1 MKKKEKTKPLY
12 SLPSNIVFLLQK
24 SWQLDKTLLFA
35 TIARIPIVV
44 LLPLL
49 AAYLSRYVVELV
61 SKGSSV
67 GTLIAYVLGISA
79 ALLSLH
85 LLNTFVSTKIYWR
98 ANGNRFLYILLC
110 NQKIMD
116 TDYDNIENPDGQ
128 TKMQKALSTLDNG
141 NGGTQQIFAQFVN
154 ICSNA
159 IGLVTYSALIVAL
172 SPWLVLLLFGMT
184 VASYY
189 VNKAHNY
196 WVHRNKDHWVPV
208 DRKLEYIRNKAGDF
222 EVAKDMRLYGMSGW
236 FKDVFAKLLVDR
248 MHWTQKTEKR
258 GFAMDAMGAVM
269 TFARDGAAYGV
280 LIYQITQNGITA
292 AEFVFYFALISQ
304 YSGWLLGLIG
314 SYNALQATSLGFC
327 DIREFLDMPD
337 RFNRGKGVELPVHSP
352 EIEFD
357 DVSFSY
363 PNSEGNALKH
373 LNFTVKQG
381 EKIALVGLNGAGKTT
396 LVKLLCGLYQPT
408 EGTIKV
414 GNVNITEYNRDEY
427 YKLLSVVFQDISLM
441 PISIAKNI
449 ALCEEQLIDNERLE
463 QVLKLSG
470 LYEKVQGLPDKENT
484 LLLKS
489 IHDHATDLSGGEKQ
503 KLALAR
509 ALYKGGNMIVLD
521 EPTAALDPI
530 AENEMYLKY
539 SELTSGATSIFIS
552 HRLSSTRFCDR
563 ILFLENGEIAE
574 EGTHDELMRL
584 GGKYADMFNLQ
595 SHYYKEV
602 VGV

>member
-1 MKKKEKTKPLY
+1 MKKKERTKPLY

-35 TIARIPIVV
+35 TVARIPIVV

-49 AAYLSRYVVELV
+49 AAYLSKYVVELV
-61 SKGSSV
+61 SKGSSA

-85 LLNTFVSTKIYWR
+85 LLNNFVRTKIEWR
-98 ANGNRFLYILLC
+98 AFSNRFLYINLC
-110 NQKIMD
+110 NHKIMD

-128 TKMQKALSTLDNG
+128 TKMQKAFTPLTRDA
-141 NGGTQQIFAQFVN
+141 GGTQQIFAQFVN

-172 SPWLVLLLFGMT
+172 SPWLVLLLLGMT
-184 VASYY
+184 TANYY
-189 VNKAHNY
+189 VNKAQNY
-196 WVHRNKDHWVPV
+196 WVHRNKDHWVPI
-208 DRKLEYIRNKAGDF
+208 DRKLGYIRNKAGDF

-236 FKDVFAKLLVDR
+236 FKDVFTRLLADR
-248 MHWTQKTEKR
+248 MHWSKKTEKR
-258 GFAMDAMGAVM
+258 GFAMDALGAVM
-269 TFARDGAAYGV
+269 TFVRDGAAYGV
-280 LIYQITQNGITA
+280 LIYQITHNGISA
-292 AEFVFYFALISQ
+292 AEFVLYFALISQ
-304 YSGWLLGLIG
+304 YSGWLLGLIQ
-314 SYNALQATSLGFC
+314 SYNALQETSLGFC
-327 DIREFLDMPD
+327 DVREFLDMPD
-337 RFNRGKGVELPVHSP
+337 RFNRGKGVELPLNSP
-352 EIEFD
+352 GIEFD

-363 PNSEGNALKH
+363 PISESVTLKH

-396 LVKLLCGLYQPT
+396 LVKLLCGLYHPT

-414 GNVNITEYNRDEY
+414 GNANITEYNRDDY

-449 ALCEEQLIDNERLE
+449 ALCEEKHIDSERLE
-463 QVLKLSG
+463 QVLKLAG
-470 LYEKVQGLPDKENT
+470 LYEKVQTLPDKENT
-484 LLLKS
+484 MLLKS
-489 IHDHATDLSGGEKQ
+489 IYDHATDLSGGETQ

-509 ALYKGGNMIVLD
+509 ALYKGGKIIVLD

-539 SELTSGATSIFIS
+539 SELTVGTTSIFIS

-563 ILFLENGEIAE
+563 ILFLEDGEIVE
-574 EGTHDELMRL
+574 EGTHHELMRL

-602 VGV
+602 VEV